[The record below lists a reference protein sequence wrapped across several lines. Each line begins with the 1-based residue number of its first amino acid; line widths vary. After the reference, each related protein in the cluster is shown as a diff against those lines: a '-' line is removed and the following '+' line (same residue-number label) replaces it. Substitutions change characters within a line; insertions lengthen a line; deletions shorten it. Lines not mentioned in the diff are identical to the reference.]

1 MDERRTMIM
10 AEKKSVSVKVVNM
23 AGAEVGSI
31 SLSGHVFGC
40 EEHKQAMFNAVQVEQ
55 ANSRQATAKTKVRH
69 EVSGGGKKPW
79 RQKGT
84 GRARAGSSRSPIWV
98 GGGTVFAPVGT
109 QNFTL
114 SQNKKEHQLALRSA
128 LSLKTP
134 KDLVVVD
141 EIKFT
146 TMKTKEFV
154 KMLEA
159 LKVDTKVLVVVS
171 ELDEELARTVRNVC
185 YARVVTS
192 DNVSV
197 YDLLNADKLVMSK
210 AAVKDVEEALK

>member
-1 MDERRTMIM
+1 M
-10 AEKKSVSVKVVNM
+10 AEKKTVSVALVNM
-23 AGAEVGSI
+23 AGEEVGKI
-31 SLSGHVFGC
+31 SLASSVFAV
-40 EEHKQAMFNAVQVEQ
+40 EPNKQAMFNSVQVEQ

-98 GGGTVFAPVGT
+98 GGGTVFGPVGN
-109 QNFTL
+109 QNYKL

-146 TMKTKEFV
+146 TPKTKEFV

-159 LKVDTKVLVVVS
+159 IKADTKSLVVVKELS
-171 ELDEELARTVRNVC
+171 EEIVRAVRNVN
-185 YARVVTS
+185 YAKVVS
-192 DNVSV
+192 CDNVSV
-197 YDLLNADKLVMSK
+197 YDVLNADKLVMCK
-210 AAVKDVEEALK
+210 CAVKCVEEALK

>member
-1 MDERRTMIM
+1 M
-10 AEKKSVSVKVVNM
+10 AEKKSVSVKVLNK
-23 AGAEVGSI
+23 AGEEVSKI
-31 SLSGHVFGC
+31 SLDGSVFGI
-40 EEHKQAMFNAVQVEQ
+40 EPHKQAMFNAVQVEQ

-98 GGGTVFAPVGT
+98 GGGKVFGPVGN
-109 QNFTL
+109 QNFAL

-128 LSLKTP
+128 LSSKTP

-141 EIKFT
+141 EIKFET
-146 TMKTKEFV
+146 RKTKEFA

-159 LKVDTKVLVVVS
+159 IKADTKALVVVS
-171 ELDEELARTVRNVC
+171 ELNKDLVANVRNVN
-185 YARVVTS
+185 YAKVVTC

-197 YDLLNADKLVMSK
+197 YDVLNADKLVMSK
-210 AAVKDVEEALK
+210 DAVKCVEEALK

>member
-1 MDERRTMIM
+1 M

-23 AGAEVGSI
+23 AGEEVKKLNLAGS
-31 SLSGHVFGC
+31 VFAV
-40 EEHKQAMFNAVQVEQ
+40 EPHKQAMFNAVQVEQ

-98 GGGTVFAPVGT
+98 GGGTVFGPVGT
-109 QNFTL
+109 QNFKL
-114 SQNKKEHQLALRSA
+114 SQNRKEHQLALRSA

-141 EIKFT
+141 EIKFAE
-146 TMKTKEFV
+146 KKAKAFV
-154 KMLEA
+154 QMLKA
-159 LKVDTKVLVVVS
+159 LKSEVKTLVVVS
-171 ELDEELARTVRNVC
+171 EIDENLFASVRNVA
-185 YARVVTS
+185 YAKVVTT

-197 YDLLNADKLVMSK
+197 YDLLNAEKLVMSE
-210 AAVKDVEEALK
+210 AAVKTVEEALK

>member
-1 MDERRTMIM
+1 M

-23 AGAEVGSI
+23 AGEEVSKI
-31 SLSGHVFGC
+31 SLNGEVFAI
-40 EEHKQAMFNAVQVEQ
+40 EPHKQALFNAVQVEQ

-98 GGGTVFAPVGT
+98 GGGTVFGPIGN
-109 QNFTL
+109 QNYTL

-141 EIKFT
+141 EIKFET
-146 TMKTKEFV
+146 KKTKEFV
-154 KMLEA
+154 KMLGA
-159 LKVDTKVLVVVS
+159 LKADTKTLVVVK
-171 ELDEELARTVRNVC
+171 ELTEDVVRSVRNVN
-185 YARVVTS
+185 YAKVVS
-192 DNVSV
+192 HDNVSV
-197 YDLLNADKLVMSK
+197 YDILNADKLVMSK
-210 AAVKDVEEALK
+210 EAIKLVEEALK